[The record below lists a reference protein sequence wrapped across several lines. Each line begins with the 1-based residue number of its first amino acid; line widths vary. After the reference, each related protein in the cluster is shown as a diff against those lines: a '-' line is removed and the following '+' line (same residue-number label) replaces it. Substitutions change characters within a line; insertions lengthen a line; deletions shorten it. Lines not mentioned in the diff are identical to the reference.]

1 MRATCL
7 QHDWGMATQVRVAV
21 GRIQRI
27 NVTAQ
32 AYRLLHC
39 LTRSLTQSRMGQAL
53 EASDGSNHRNGS
65 NDSKDSN
72 ASTHTRP

>member
-1 MRATCL
+1 
-7 QHDWGMATQVRVAV
+7 VAV

-53 EASDGSNHRNGS
+53 EAASDGSNHRNGS